1 MPSRSLFI
9 ALALSVAACGSSGSA
24 VSRNNAGTGTGNLLV
39 KADIDATPSAT
50 DLQVDVRDSVGNP
63 VSGATVV
70 ISNQAWGLVTL
81 AESGAPSGQ
90 YVGSRV
96 GFPPGDFALSVTA
109 LLASGLSAN
118 VQNVVAGGPG
128 VHAINGP
135 AQNAVVPKDMPLQ
148 VSWTTPSQAMG
159 VTIRTKNYG
168 PAATSDTGTFTIPG
182 PGNTANNNQSLTI
195 ARYNQVDMAGALS
208 GSRLQVRVESVVAP
222 YFVQ

>member
-1 MPSRSLFI
+1 MHSRSLSI
-9 ALALSVAACGSSGSA
+9 ALVLSAAACGNNGSA
-24 VSRNNAGTGTGNLLV
+24 ASRNNAGSGTANLLV
-39 KADIDATPSAT
+39 RADIDAIPSST
-50 DLQVDVRDSVGNP
+50 DLQVDVRDSIGNP

-70 ISNQAWGLVTL
+70 ISNQAWGSITL

-90 YVGSRV
+90 YVGSRT

-159 VTIRTKNYG
+159 VTIKTKNYG
-168 PAATSDTGTFTIPG
+168 PAATSDTGAFTIPG
-182 PGNTANNNQSLTI
+182 PGNPTNSKQSLTI
-195 ARYNQVDMAGALS
+195 ARYNQVDMAGGLS
-208 GSRLQVRVESVVAP
+208 GSRLRVTVESVVDP